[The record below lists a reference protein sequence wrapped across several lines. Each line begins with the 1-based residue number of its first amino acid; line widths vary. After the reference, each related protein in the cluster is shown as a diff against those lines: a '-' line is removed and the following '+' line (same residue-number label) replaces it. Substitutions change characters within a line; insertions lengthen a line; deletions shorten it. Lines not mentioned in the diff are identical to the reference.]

1 MSTFN
6 ASIDLGTIGS
16 SLLNFSFSGCT
27 GYDSSITGTTAEKL
41 KNCAYLTGCTALT
54 SYDNTPKSSLTSNS
68 ITLTGLT
75 YDPSSSQMRWV
86 HVKAV
91 NLADGPATGD
101 TKCESSYLCQ
111 NIQITGIPDYTPTPL
126 PATVTPL
133 PATNTP
139 TPLPPTNTPT
149 PTTGDPATNTPTPLP
164 PTNTPTPTTGDPP
177 TVTPTPICYGCNAPL
192 NTLSGTYSDPDFYN
206 YGNYCLDLSS
216 AINGGTITIQYY
228 SNYRPNRYDIS
239 DGSGI
244 VVSSGWVGD
253 DNSYSGVWGMAGSL
267 SGPGNGSIS
276 FTYNNTKTYTLSVQT
291 GGANPNPFPPMPANP
306 SDDWD
311 VTIVCGGV
319 AATYTPTPVVT
330 TLSGVLSGTTLG
342 EVCAGGATTPTL
354 YFAGASIQIGESL
367 YLNSNLTGPVPAG
380 YYYYPSYN
388 TVYNVTNGS
397 TGAVASTPVC
407 PTATP
412 TSTFLGWDFSTSA
425 VIGGPLAITLVDDP
439 VTACTNPE
447 YVIGDGTSNTVT
459 WNFTVYGTNITN
471 ATAIVLLSSG
481 FRSELTLNDIFY
493 VRQRISGTFHYRR
506 FELQGSPE
514 DTNVSAL
521 PTDVSFTC

>member
-6 ASIDLGTIGS
+6 ASINIGNIGS

-27 GYDSSITGTTAEKL
+27 GYNPAIVTDVY
-41 KNCAYLTGCTALT
+41 KNCNYLTGCTALT
-54 SYDNTPKSSLTSNS
+54 SYDNTPKSGLTSNS

-75 YDPSSSQMRWV
+75 YDPSSSQMKWI

-91 NLADGPATGD
+91 NVADGNAETATECD
-101 TKCESSYLCQ
+101 DSKLCQ
-111 NIQITGIPDYTPTPL
+111 NIFISNLPTFTPTPL

-177 TVTPTPICYGCNAPL
+177 TVTPTPICYGCSNSTF
-192 NTLSGTYSDPDFYN
+192 NGSYSSSNYYD
-206 YGNYCLDLSS
+206 YGNYCLNLTS
-216 AINGGTITIQYY
+216 ATNGGTITINF
-228 SNYRPNRYDIS
+228 STAGRPNRFTIRPS
-239 DGSGI
+239 VGTTI
-244 VVSSGWVGD
+244 SSGWWGSD
-253 DNSYSGVWGMAGSL
+253 YNYAGSHSGNMAGTND
-267 SGPGNGSIS
+267 NGSIS
-276 FTYNNTKTYTLSVQT
+276 FVYDNNLTYELQVETTN
-291 GGANPNPFPPMPANP
+291 ANP
-306 SDDWD
+306 STLPSDSWD

-330 TLSGVLSGTTLG
+330 TLSGVLSGTTLS

-367 YLNSNLTGPVPAG
+367 FLNSNLSGPVPAG

-481 FRSELTLNDIFY
+481 FRSELVLNSIFY

-506 FELQGSPE
+506 FQLQGSPG

>member
-6 ASIDLGTIGS
+6 ASINIGNIGS

-27 GYDSSITGTTAEKL
+27 DTHETGSATQL
-41 KNCAYLTGCTALT
+41 KDCNWLTGCTPLT
-54 SYDNTPKSSLTSNS
+54 SYNNTPKSSLVGGTS
-68 ITLTGLT
+68 ITLTGLQ
-75 YDPSSSQMRWV
+75 YNPYENQIRWI

-91 NLADGPATGD
+91 NVAAGDADDALECD
-101 TKCESSYLCQ
+101 DVYLCQ
-111 NIQITGIPDYTPTPL
+111 NIKISGIPTFTPTPL

-139 TPLPPTNTPT
+139 TPLPATVTPSPATVT
-149 PTTGDPATNTPTPLP
+149 PSPATVTPSPATNTPTPSP
-164 PTNTPTPTTGDPP
+164 A
-177 TVTPTPICYGCNAPL
+177 TVTPSPATVTPIPCVTSASFEVTSGGQIRYVDCCGNTEYMNVGAGPEVISGC
-192 NTLSGTYSDPDFYN
+192 
-206 YGNYCLDLSS
+206 
-216 AINGGTITIQYY
+216 IQ
-228 SNYRPNRYDIS
+228 
-239 DGSGI
+239 
-244 VVSSGWVGD
+244 
-253 DNSYSGVWGMAGSL
+253 
-267 SGPGNGSIS
+267 NGSVYAIS
-276 FTYNNTKTYTLSVQT
+276 ATIGTVTYGT
-291 GGANPNPFPPMPANP
+291 
-306 SDDWD
+306 
-311 VTIVCGGV
+311 
-319 AATYTPTPVVT
+319 TPCTCISTPTSTPVVT
-330 TLSGVLSGTTLG
+330 TLSGVLSGTTLSQ
-342 EVCAGGATTPTL
+342 VCAGGATTPTL

-412 TSTFLGWDFSTSA
+412 TSTFLGWDFSTST

-439 VTACTNPE
+439 VTACSNPE

-481 FRSELTLNDIFY
+481 FRSELVLNSIFY

-506 FELQGSPE
+506 FQLQGSPG
-514 DTNVSAL
+514 DTNVSAT
-521 PTDVSFTC
+521 PTDISFTC